1 MEDIRNAINSLEIT
15 LIRHGNEG
23 LITDVFSA
31 KTLKMAIKAL
41 EKQAFFENWLLE
53 LRNARTDI
61 QINEIW
67 KSITPSKPTVSSDLT
82 SYLYGQ

>member
-41 EKQAFFENWLLE
+41 EKQIPKDVN
-53 LRNARTDI
+53 
-61 QINEIW
+61 
-67 KSITPSKPTVSSDLT
+67 SKCDEDWEYYYCGNCNVNVDEDNN
-82 SYLYGQ
+82 YCVNCGQKLDWD